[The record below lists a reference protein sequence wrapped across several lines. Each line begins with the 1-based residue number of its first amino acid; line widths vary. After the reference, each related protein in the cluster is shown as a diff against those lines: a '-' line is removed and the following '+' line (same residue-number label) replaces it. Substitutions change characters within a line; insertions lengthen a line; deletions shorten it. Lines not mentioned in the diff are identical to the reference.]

1 MQRQQ
6 KRGSIGFVYKSQIDN
21 NIGKVYNYSNVPRY
35 SESIASDKPIDMSGD
50 GFMDIIK
57 SVYEKGKQGA
67 KFLYE
72 NKDKIADVYSGEIG
86 TTLKNLT
93 PSSDATARDSFVGEK
108 HGILQLP
115 NGKYGVANYLGPN
128 TNLIERLRRGD
139 PPRTEV
145 DKASQAHDIR
155 YALAKNTDDIR
166 KADNIMMNTVDRI
179 ARNRGDNPKNIA
191 QARLIKAK
199 IIGEDMGLI
208 RKDAFSGDL
217 SNKFDISMDD
227 KDRITLMS
235 KIGSLAHEGYGL
247 KKVSDNQK
255 LSMGQGVKMLPGD
268 ALKMKLLKQMVRDEK
283 LKGGKIT
290 GESMTKDLG
299 NPYLLINHPT
309 GGSGIMDF
317 VVNNILP
324 SLMKNLGIPAGLI
337 SQGKLKDIISKS
349 LEMVQSGNIKSIIEH
364 LSKTILP
371 ILIHL
376 KNKSMGGDGL
386 ILSGQGS
393 KVSKN
398 FQGNKIPKA
407 HKTKTKIKL
416 IKSLSKG
423 LKNSFKQYL
432 KMKKRKTPSYI
443 DISMRGRGIMI
454 GAGFWD
460 DFKKGFL
467 SVFKPGAKIL
477 GGVLDAVGMPE
488 FGIPLG
494 LLGEH
499 L

>member
-21 NIGKVYNYSNVPRY
+21 NIGKVYNYSNAITKG
-35 SESIASDKPIDMSGD
+35 IATDKPIDMSGD

-57 SVYEKGKQGA
+57 SVYEKGKQGS

-86 TTLKNLT
+86 TTLKNLA

-217 SNKFDISMDD
+217 SNKTIDD
-227 KDRITLMS
+227 KDRIILMS

-247 KKVSDNQK
+247 KNVSDNQK
-255 LSMGQGVKMLPGD
+255 LSMGKGAKMLPGD

-283 LKGGKIT
+283 LKGGNMKVFSEKLSG
-290 GESMTKDLG
+290 GESITKDLG
-299 NPYLLINHPT
+299 KPYLLINHPT

-324 SLMKNLGIPAGLI
+324 SLMKNLGIPEGLI

-349 LEMVQSGNIKSIIEH
+349 LGMVQSSNIKSIIEH

-386 ILSGQGS
+386 ILSGQG
-393 KVSKN
+393 KKA
-398 FQGNKIPKA
+398 KIPKA

-423 LKNSFKQYL
+423 LKKSFKQYL
-432 KMKKRKTPSYI
+432 SIPRYIERGMKKRKTPSLTG
-443 DISMRGRGIMI
+443 SGIFK

-488 FGIPLG
+488 FGVPLG

>member
-21 NIGKVYNYSNVPRY
+21 NIGKVYNYSNAIG
-35 SESIASDKPIDMSGD
+35 IASDKPIDMSGD

-57 SVYEKGKQGA
+57 SVYEKGKQGS

-86 TTLKNLT
+86 TTLKNLA

-217 SNKFDISMDD
+217 SNKTIDD
-227 KDRITLMS
+227 KDRIILMS

-247 KKVSDNQK
+247 KNVSDNQK
-255 LSMGQGVKMLPGD
+255 LSMGKGAKMLPGD

-283 LKGGKIT
+283 LKGG
-290 GESMTKDLG
+290 ESITKDLG
-299 NPYLLINHPT
+299 DPYLLINHPT

-324 SLMKNLGIPAGLI
+324 SLMKNLGIPEGLI

-349 LEMVQSGNIKSIIEH
+349 LGMVQSSNIKSIIDH

-386 ILSGQGS
+386 ILSGQG
-393 KVSKN
+393 KN
-398 FQGNKIPKA
+398 AKIPKA

-432 KMKKRKTPSYI
+432 SMKKRKTPSLTG
-443 DISMRGRGIMI
+443 SGII
-454 GAGFWD
+454 KGAGFWD

-488 FGIPLG
+488 FGVPLG